1 MLNKI
6 RESIGLNKVKDKV
19 KENKNPISEE
29 EAVRLKLDFK
39 EEVDK
44 KESKEEENPMS
55 EEDVNQEQQKQQESN
70 APQQIAEIERGRQ
83 EELKRITLDEL
94 KKELKGY
101 ENQLIPIED
110 KIGNSFRIID
120 ASDGKLTIDYIKQ
133 DGTHSNFSIQV
144 SEKVLD
150 KYRNVEWSDA
160 DINEKHDAKY
170 VDAVNKGKMTK
181 EQAMQALEEAGR
193 KDSKAYAELQSLEQQ
208 PTSTQSNIDDKKA
221 DIEIGKVGNTEYE
234 VKADGVYYQGE
245 KLDNPENKTYR
256 QLIEDD
262 IERRRKDK
270 LYQRDPDIA
279 MEKAELELAK
289 LREDNAPMDDR
300 VAVLAGM
307 QHIKYYKEN
316 YYQKEVDE
324 INAKSKAELAALE
337 AHISSQQEQKAQQ
350 SAQKEVEETA
360 EKIKQEQ
367 QELQKRNRA
376 KASKSLQTI
385 ISNIAD
391 RTIKNI
397 NKLDSEQRKMLLNDY
412 DLKNTF
418 ISLLTEKVYEYMDKN
433 NINTITELKSNKE
446 HMDNIETL
454 GLSYLDNL
462 LKEYDFINKDD
473 IQEEQDITDKVEDG
487 ASNVDINQTEEVV
500 ESVVKSKDN
509 ISNEINNIL
518 EQKKDKE
525 NDRDAFLDVLR
536 KIKNLKC

>member
-1 MLNKI
+1 
-6 RESIGLNKVKDKV
+6 
-19 KENKNPISEE
+19 
-29 EAVRLKLDFK
+29 
-39 EEVDK
+39 
-44 KESKEEENPMS
+44 
-55 EEDVNQEQQKQQESN
+55 
-70 APQQIAEIERGRQ
+70 
-83 EELKRITLDEL
+83 
-94 KKELKGY
+94 
-101 ENQLIPIED
+101 
-110 KIGNSFRIID
+110 
-120 ASDGKLTIDYIKQ
+120 
-133 DGTHSNFSIQV
+133 
-144 SEKVLD
+144 
-150 KYRNVEWSDA
+150 
-160 DINEKHDAKY
+160 
-170 VDAVNKGKMTK
+170 
-181 EQAMQALEEAGR
+181 MQALEEAGR
-193 KDSKAYAELQSLEQQ
+193 KDSKAYAEL
-208 PTSTQSNIDDKKA
+208 
-221 DIEIGKVGNTEYE
+221 
-234 VKADGVYYQGE
+234 
-245 KLDNPENKTYR
+245 
-256 QLIEDD
+256 
-262 IERRRKDK
+262 
-270 LYQRDPDIA
+270 
-279 MEKAELELAK
+279 
-289 LREDNAPMDDR
+289 
-300 VAVLAGM
+300 
-307 QHIKYYKEN
+307 
-316 YYQKEVDE
+316 
-324 INAKSKAELAALE
+324 AALE
-337 AHISSQQEQKAQQ
+337 VQITTQQEQKVQQ

-473 IQEEQDITDKVEDG
+473 IQDEQDITDKVEDET
-487 ASNVDINQTEEVV
+487 SNVDINQTEEVV